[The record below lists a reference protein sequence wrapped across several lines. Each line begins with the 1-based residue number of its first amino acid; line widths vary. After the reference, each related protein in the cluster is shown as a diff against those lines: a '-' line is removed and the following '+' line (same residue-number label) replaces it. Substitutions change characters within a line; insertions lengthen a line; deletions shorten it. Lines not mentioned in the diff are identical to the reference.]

1 MRQQPPTENGN
12 SQLPP
17 LETVFLNG
25 DPALATPDPSAADES
40 DHFDVPMIRDRRG
53 RFAKGNKGGP
63 GNAVAERRRLLRQAA
78 LAAVSPETVRDI
90 LAAVVVRALTGDMAA
105 AKLVLNYVVG
115 KSETMPD
122 TDDGDDGAFA

>member
-40 DHFDVPMIRDRRG
+40 DHFDVPMIRDRARSICQREQGRTGKCGRG
-53 RFAKGNKGGP
+53 AAGGSC
-63 GNAVAERRRLLRQAA
+63 GRRL
-78 LAAVSPETVRDI
+78 
-90 LAAVVVRALTGDMAA
+90 
-105 AKLVLNYVVG
+105 
-115 KSETMPD
+115 
-122 TDDGDDGAFA
+122 